1 MLKARSGR
9 GPNSTNFVVVRLI
22 YCTAKNL
29 DVPLS
34 LANLVRVRI
43 LHESDRVQNKSV
55 CGQVSFPLNMRI
67 PIIHM
72 FGLYVVPEVVLDER
86 PRSVITPRS
95 SVPAQTN
102 SVSHTWILAIVC
114 LSGSTVLGFVSV
126 FCFFVLFLSDGLNS
140 GDRDVCKSITA

>member
-34 LANLVRVRI
+34 LANLVRVRM

-55 CGQVSFPLNMRI
+55 RGQLAFPLNMCI

-72 FGLYVVPEVVLDER
+72 FGLYVVLDEQ
-86 PRSVITPRS
+86 PRSVITPRR
-95 SVPAQTN
+95 SVPAQTHR
-102 SVSHTWILAIVC
+102 VSHRWILAIVC
-114 LSGSTVLGFVSV
+114 FSGSAVLGFFSSFFRFV
-126 FCFFVLFLSDGLNS
+126 FL
-140 GDRDVCKSITA
+140 